1 MSMHKTLLPPN
12 ALPAER
18 ALEEATTTEVLSI
31 PDLIR
36 AVKNPDTCPA
46 ELLPWLAWEYSVD
59 TWLPEW
65 NEEQKRAAIRSATYI
80 HRHRGT
86 RGAIETALEGLPFTY
101 QLTEW
106 FEQTP
111 RGEPYTFSLVVE
123 QAGNPVNEQHIQDF
137 KNAVM
142 RSKNLR
148 SWFDMSFQN
157 ATQGTAYSASYMVA
171 SEITSYGS

>member
-65 NEEQKRAAIRSATYI
+65 SEEQKRAAIRSATYI
-80 HRHRGT
+80 HRHRG
-86 RGAIETALEGLPFTY
+86 R
-101 QLTEW
+101 
-106 FEQTP
+106 
-111 RGEPYTFSLVVE
+111 
-123 QAGNPVNEQHIQDF
+123 
-137 KNAVM
+137 
-142 RSKNLR
+142 
-148 SWFDMSFQN
+148 
-157 ATQGTAYSASYMVA
+157 VA
-171 SEITSYGS
+171 R